1 MNRVLVTGA
10 KGFIGTHLVGALRAI
25 GADVTALDLDVSNA
39 VSPGSGVNWIQGDLF
54 DADTLDRALRGADTV
69 IHLVAKTHDFSAVE
83 DEEEYHRINVI
94 GTRRLLEACRP
105 GGVRHVIY
113 FSSVKAMT
121 EESEGILDE
130 TFPPRP
136 TTAYGRTKLAAEE
149 DVRQAGLAK
158 GFRTTT
164 FRLPMVYG
172 PGNKGNVY
180 RMIAAV
186 DRGRFALIGRGENR
200 RSMVYVKNVVEATL
214 TVARRRDLPNDVYLV
229 TDGTDYTVREL
240 YEAIARGLGRR
251 PIPFGIPHAVARL
264 LAHLGDAGGRLTGRS
279 LPFNSGALAKLTG
292 DLRFS
297 SERIR
302 REAGFTP
309 AYALQEAIGETVD
322 WYRSV
327 AAEGGRRP

>member
-1 MNRVLVTGA
+1 
-10 KGFIGTHLVGALRAI
+10 
-25 GADVTALDLDVSNA
+25 
-39 VSPGSGVNWIQGDLF
+39 
-54 DADTLDRALRGADTV
+54 
-69 IHLVAKTHDFSAVE
+69 
-83 DEEEYHRINVI
+83 
-94 GTRRLLEACRP
+94 
-105 GGVRHVIY
+105 
-113 FSSVKAMT
+113 
-121 EESEGILDE
+121 
-130 TFPPRP
+130 
-136 TTAYGRTKLAAEE
+136 
-149 DVRQAGLAK
+149 
-158 GFRTTT
+158 
-164 FRLPMVYG
+164 
-172 PGNKGNVY
+172 
-180 RMIAAV
+180 MIEAV
-186 DRGRFALIGRGENR
+186 DRGRFAVIGRGENR

-302 REAGFTP
+302 REAGLTP